1 MRKLYEIFYIL
12 QIPRKLFTEMWYYIS
27 GWRLIA
33 SVWLYVLNSA
43 FASLCTL
50 ITYCNMYG
58 FGVSVVY
65 SSHINS
71 GINIKDKYHFLLLE
85 SNFLEDE
92 AELLLPL
99 AFRSGSPFCAVFEDL
114 EVSS

>member
-1 MRKLYEIFYIL
+1 
-12 QIPRKLFTEMWYYIS
+12 
-27 GWRLIA
+27 
-33 SVWLYVLNSA
+33 
-43 FASLCTL
+43 
-50 ITYCNMYG
+50 MYG
-58 FGVSVVY
+58 FGVSAVY